1 MEYSADQDRTLRT
14 LAFMIIVALVMTILL
29 RGVNSR
35 MLIPGVLY
43 ISVAVICALVGIIGY
58 ISFIYIKMFKT
69 IKSDLLIDMAMII
82 ALGVVVYF
90 TTSFTIGVLAS
101 I

>member
-1 MEYSADQDRTLRT
+1 MENTAAEGRNLKT

-35 MLIPGVLY
+35 MLIPSVLY
-43 ISVAVICALVGIIGY
+43 IAVAVICALVGIIGY

-69 IKSDLLIDMAMII
+69 IKSDLLIDVAMII

-101 I
+101 